1 MQYYPLPNI
10 NVGTPSYNRF
20 VNYFASYS
28 NTDSKNRFGIKIDHA
43 FSEKDRL
50 AVRFTRRTE
59 YQFMKNVYG
68 NPLDPVSLGDQQY
81 NAYQGVLNYTHI
93 LNPKTLLNVSL
104 GYITN
109 PVKSGKGVLDTSYP
123 SFDISKTWDSRNT

>member
-1 MQYYPLPNI
+1 M
-10 NVGTPSYNRF
+10 
-20 VNYFASYS
+20 
-28 NTDSKNRFGIKIDHA
+28 GIRKV
-43 FSEKDRL
+43 L
-50 AVRFTRRTE
+50 YRTLV
-59 YQFMKNVYG
+59 MKNVYG

-109 PVKSGKGVLDTSYP
+109 PVKSGKGCLTHPILASTYLR
-123 SFDISKTWDSRNT
+123 TWDSRNT